1 MRRTV
6 APGALPTNRQLR
18 YLTDM
23 LDLALQHY
31 KAGRF
36 AEAAACCGKIL
47 NQSPRDFHAL
57 HLLGRVR
64 MSEHQFDQAAYFLTA
79 ALGLAPP
86 DDAAVG
92 VLSDLAAAELAQR
105 HVDSAVDCFRRIL
118 AIRPADP
125 ATLQRLGNAL
135 YDAGRID
142 EAIATYRLGVEAAPN
157 SAGIFNNL
165 GNAMR
170 AAGLLEEAVVA
181 YRSAVSLRPDHVLL
195 QNNLGQA
202 LYMLDRN
209 DEAAECHRRALA
221 ISPDDPDALIGL
233 GNALRKGKQPGVAER
248 AFEQA
253 CDHYLHAL
261 RIRPDDVS
269 AQIGVGN
276 ALLGLFRHAEAV
288 PYLERA
294 LAQRPEDNDTR
305 IALGNALLGANRNV
319 EALAQYRE
327 AEKHTTDTAPLRL
340 NQALAL
346 LTIGGWS
353 EGWEL
358 MESRFSVP
366 QAFPGLELPRDVR
379 FWRGEDIAGK
389 TILLQGEQGL
399 GDTIHLVRYAPMV
412 AARGATVVLRV
423 QPMLGKLLGGMRG
436 VDIVLTGFDPAPA
449 VDAVCPLMSLP
460 RAFDTDLATVPA
472 QVPYLTVPESYRML
486 WRTLLGERRRPRVGV
501 AWRGQQ
507 HLPHRS
513 MPLAQLAPLL
523 QRADYEFHGLQ
534 KEITDSDREW
544 LAAHKL
550 LIDHSDELS
559 DFADTAAIAE
569 AMDLVISIDTS
580 VAHLA
585 GALARP
591 LWVMLPFAADFRWL
605 LDRTDSPWY
614 PTARL
619 FRQGRAGDWSGVIL
633 AVAEAL
639 PRA

>member
-1 MRRTV
+1 
-6 APGALPTNRQLR
+6 
-18 YLTDM
+18 M

-31 KAGRF
+31 RAGRF
-36 AEAAACCGKIL
+36 AEAAACCSRVL
-47 NQSPRDFHAL
+47 NQSPRDLHAL

-64 MSEHQFDQAAYFLTA
+64 MGEHHYDQAAYFLTA
-79 ALGLAPP
+79 ALGVGPP
-86 DDAAVG
+86 DDAAVSL
-92 VLSDLAAAELAQR
+92 LSDLAAAELAQGR
-105 HVDSAVDCFRRIL
+105 IDSAIDCFRRIL

-125 ATLQRLGNAL
+125 ATLQKYGNAL

-142 EAIATYRLGVEAAPN
+142 EAIATYRQGVATAPN
-157 SAGIFNNL
+157 SAGIYNNL
-165 GNAMR
+165 GNALR
-170 AAGLLEEAVVA
+170 AGGLLDEAVAA
-181 YRSAVSLRPDHVLL
+181 YRSAVSLWPDHGLMH
-195 QNNLGQA
+195 NNLGQA

-209 DEAAECHRRALA
+209 EEAAECHRRTLA
-221 ISPDDPDALIGL
+221 ISPNDADALIGL
-233 GNALRKGKQPGVAER
+233 GNALRKGKQPGVAEPSLQ
-248 AFEQA
+248 EA

-261 RIRPDDVS
+261 RSRPDDAS
-269 AQIGVGN
+269 AQIGMGN

-294 LAQRPEDNDTR
+294 LAQHPEDNDTR
-305 IALGNALLGANRNV
+305 IALGNALLGANRDV

-327 AEKHTTDTAPLRL
+327 AEKHTTDTAALRL

-358 MESRFSVP
+358 LDARFSVP
-366 QAFPGLELPRDVR
+366 QVFPGLELPRDVR

-399 GDTIHLVRYAPMV
+399 GDTIHMVRYAPLV
-412 AARGATVVLRV
+412 AARGAKVVLRV
-423 QPMLGKLLGGMRG
+423 QPGLGKLLGGMRG
-436 VDIVLTGFDPAPA
+436 VDTVLTGFDAAPE

-460 RAFDTDLATVPA
+460 RAFKTDLATLPA
-472 QVPYLTVPESYRML
+472 KVPYLTAPEPYRLL
-486 WRTLLGERRRPRVGV
+486 WRTLLGERKRPRVGL

-523 QRADYEFHGLQ
+523 QRADCEFHGLQ
-534 KEITDSDREW
+534 KEMTDADRAW
-544 LAAHKL
+544 LAAHPL

-569 AMDLVISIDTS
+569 AMDVVISIDTS

-619 FRQGRAGDWSGVIL
+619 FRQARAGDWNSVVL
-633 AVAEAL
+633 AVTEAL
-639 PRA
+639 PRS

>member
-1 MRRTV
+1 M
-6 APGALPTNRQLR
+6 
-18 YLTDM
+18 
-23 LDLALQHY
+23 LAL
-31 KAGRF
+31 G
-36 AEAAACCGKIL
+36 
-47 NQSPRDFHAL
+47 
-57 HLLGRVR
+57 
-64 MSEHQFDQAAYFLTA
+64 
-79 ALGLAPP
+79 APD
-86 DDAAVG
+86 DDAAISA
-92 VLSDLAAAELAQR
+92 LNDLAAAELAQR
-105 HVDSAVDCFRRIL
+105 HFDRAADCFRRIL
-118 AIRPADP
+118 AIRPAEP

-170 AAGLLEEAVVA
+170 AAGLLEEAVEA
-181 YRSAVSLRPDHVLL
+181 HRGAVGLRPDHVLL
-195 QNNLGQA
+195 HNNLGQA
-202 LYMLDRN
+202 PSYMLDRD

-221 ISPDDPDALIGL
+221 IDPATIPTHSLGS

-399 GDTIHLVRYAPMV
+399 GDTIHLVRYAPLV
-412 AARGATVVLRV
+412 AGRGARVVLRV
-423 QPMLGKLLGGMRG
+423 QPLLGKLLGGMRG
-436 VDIVLTGFDPAPA
+436 VDTVLTGADPAPA

-460 RAFDTDLATVPA
+460 RAFSTDLGTIPA
-472 QVPYLTVPESYRML
+472 NVPYLAAPEPYRLL
-486 WRTLLGERRRPRVGV
+486 WRTLLGERVRPRIGV

-513 MPLAQLAPLL
+513 IPLAQLAPLL
-523 QRADYEFHGLQ
+523 QRTDYEFHGLQ
-534 KEITDSDREW
+534 KQMTDADRAW
-544 LAAHKL
+544 LTANPL

-633 AVAEAL
+633 AVTEAL
-639 PRA
+639 PSA